1 MKTTSN
7 EVQKHLTRKIGTNFG
22 VNKNTKNMMVDI
34 SSITDYAEKSRK
46 RATLEKIKTAVGDA
60 TGKKGSR
67 TLNVRNVKT
76 VDTGVK
82 KVVTAKLRVPKA
94 TPIKIG
100 KWNPKK
106 IKFTISGAKPGNFQ
120 KASAKSQKALNRK
133 K

>member
-1 MKTTSN
+1 MKTPSS
-7 EVQKHLTRKIGTNFG
+7 EVNKHLTRKIGTDFG
-22 VNKNTKNMMVDI
+22 VKKNTKNMVVDI
-34 SSITDYAEKSRK
+34 SSIKSQAEKSRK
-46 RATLEKIKTAVGDA
+46 RATLERIKTTIADA

-67 TLNVRNVKT
+67 TLTVKNVRT
-76 VDTGVK
+76 LDTGIK
-82 KVVTAKLRVPKA
+82 KVAEKKPAKV

-106 IKFTISGAKPGNFQ
+106 VKFNISGSKSGNFQ